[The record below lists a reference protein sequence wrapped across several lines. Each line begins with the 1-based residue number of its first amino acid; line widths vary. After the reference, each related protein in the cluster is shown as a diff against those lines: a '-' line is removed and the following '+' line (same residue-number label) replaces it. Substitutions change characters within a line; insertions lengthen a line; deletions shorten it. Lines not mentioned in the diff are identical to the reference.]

1 MNKYLS
7 ELNIGE
13 KGKIISLD
21 EELTM
26 KRRLFDIGLIPGT
39 QIECILKSPFKDPI
53 AYFLRGTLIALRKK
67 NAKNILVEVEND

>member
-13 KGKIISLD
+13 KGKIVSLN

-39 QIECILKSPFKDPI
+39 QIECILKSPFQDPI